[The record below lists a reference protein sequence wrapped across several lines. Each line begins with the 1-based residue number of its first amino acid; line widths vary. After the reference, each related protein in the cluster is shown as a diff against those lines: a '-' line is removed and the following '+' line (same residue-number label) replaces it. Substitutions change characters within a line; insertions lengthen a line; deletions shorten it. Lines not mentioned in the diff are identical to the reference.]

1 MAKKTPKK
9 KSTKKP
15 DPGSKSPTKSFL
27 ETLEKP
33 RIQFIFFIILF
44 FFISIFYIPLAF
56 DGKEV
61 TGSDVVSG
69 IGKTH
74 QIKEFEKETE
84 KRPLWNPYMFGGM
97 PIYQRYGPVIWSF
110 DTLMN
115 ELDIIMDWRVWYL
128 WAGALG
134 MFLLIKYIGLSSIS
148 AIMAALAFILM
159 PHFQALIIVGHFAK
173 FRALMWLPYILLT
186 FLMLIE
192 KRDLLSM
199 FLFTLAFAF
208 EMRTQHYQIIFYGL
222 LLLLFVGIVPYF
234 RLVIEKKWD
243 DFFKLTGLV
252 IAAIILVIL
261 IVAQPLFV
269 IRDYTPYSTRA
280 GNSISITEKVS
291 EQDKKGVGFDYATR
305 WSYSVDEF
313 WNLIIPKFHGGT
325 SNEIYKGD
333 SVPQLKNQPIPAY
346 WGVMP
351 FTQSYEYLGI
361 FLVFLVLVA
370 IIFCWE
376 RSIIKYLAFLTVF
389 ALILSLGSN
398 FSALYKAFFYY
409 FPYFDKFRA
418 PVMILTLVM
427 FNVSVLAA
435 FGLDSLIKADLG
447 NKKIRHKFYILSG
460 IFLLL
465 ILIPIVLGSNFALSQ
480 AQEIEK
486 YVDQYGQE
494 GAKQIIEM
502 LKQARLDILK
512 SSALRTLLFFSI
524 PLLFILA
531 IKNNWLKKDY
541 SVIAIVIFIILDLG
555 LISSGYLKGKFSDL
569 QRVEKQYYGENAL
582 DAIIKND
589 NSLFRVSP
597 PINNLANDS
606 RWSYHYQSIGGY
618 SPAKLQLIQDL
629 IENNFVRNIEGSF
642 PLNLNVFSMLNVK
655 YLVERQRLSHP
666 DLEFLGSD
674 NRKNLYLYMN
684 RRKLPRSFFVK
695 NTRIIVD
702 GIERLTYMNT
712 MDFNPAEE
720 ALLEEKLSEP
730 INSPDSSWSEIT
742 HFEPDKVVLKVYTD
756 CTSLLVLSEVFYPEG
771 WRAYMDSGKELKIY
785 KTNHIIRSM
794 ILPSGEHTITM
805 EFKPDAFFNGI
816 KISLLGIVLTYL
828 GIIFLIYRKHGQQ
841 FIRWAKHRKT
851 VS

>member
-1 MAKKTPKK
+1 MAKKTAKK
-9 KSTKKP
+9 KTTKKL
-15 DPGSKSPTKSFL
+15 DTETKSLPKSFL
-27 ETLEKP
+27 ANLERP
-33 RIQFIFFIILF
+33 RNQFIFFIILLF
-44 FFISIFYIPLAF
+44 SIVLFYKPLSF
-56 DGKEV
+56 DGLEV

-74 QIKEFEKETE
+74 QIKEYEKETG

-110 DTLMN
+110 DTLLN
-115 ELDIIMDWRVWYL
+115 KLDVIMDWRVWYL

-134 MFLLIKYIGLSSIS
+134 MFLLIKYLGLSSIT

-159 PHFQALIIVGHFAK
+159 PHFQALIVVGHFAK
-173 FRALMWLPYILLT
+173 FRALMWFPYILLA

-199 FLFTLAFAF
+199 LLFTLAFAF
-208 EMRTQHYQIIFYGL
+208 EMRTQHYQIIFYSL
-222 LLLLFVGIVPYF
+222 LLLLFVGIIPYF
-234 RLVIEKKWD
+234 KLATERRWNNFI
-243 DFFKLTGLV
+243 KLTGLLF
-252 IAAIILVIL
+252 AAIILVVL

-269 IRDYTPYSTRA
+269 IRDYTPYSTRG

-291 EQDKKGVGFDYATR
+291 EQDRKGVGFDYATR

-361 FLVFLVLVA
+361 FLVFLALVA
-370 IIFCWE
+370 ILFCWE
-376 RSIIKYLAFLTVF
+376 RSIIKYLTFLTVF

-398 FSALYKAFFYY
+398 FAFLYKAFFYY
-409 FPYFDKFRA
+409 LPYFDKFRA

-435 FGLDSLIKADLG
+435 FGLDFLMKANLNDRKNLQ
-447 NKKIRHKFYILSG
+447 KFYILSA
-460 IFLLL
+460 IFLFL
-465 ILIPIVLGSNFALSQ
+465 ILIPIVLGGNFALSQ
-480 AQEIEK
+480 TSEIEK

-512 SSALRTLLFFSI
+512 SSALRTLLFFLI
-524 PLLFILA
+524 PILFILA

-541 SVIAIVIFIILDLG
+541 SVSAIVIFIILDLG
-555 LISSGYLKGKFSDL
+555 LISAGYLEGKFSDL
-569 QRVEKQYYGENAL
+569 KRIENQTYGENAL
-582 DAIIKND
+582 DTIVKND

-597 PINNLANDS
+597 PISGLANDS

-629 IENNFVRNIEGSF
+629 IENNFVKNVEGSF
-642 PLNLNVFSMLNVK
+642 PLNLDVFGMLNVK

-674 NRKNLYLYMN
+674 NRKNLFLYLNKRM
-684 RRKLPRSFFVK
+684 LPRSFFVK
-695 NTRIIVD
+695 NTRVFVD
-702 GIERLTYMNT
+702 GEGRLTYMNT
-712 MDFNPAEE
+712 MDFNPSEE
-720 ALLEEKLSEP
+720 ALLEEKLPEAIS
-730 INSPDSSWSEIT
+730 SPDSSWSEIT
-742 HFEPDKVVLKVYTD
+742 HFEPDKIVLKAFTD
-756 CTSLLVLSEVFYPEG
+756 RVSLLVLSEVFYPEG
-771 WRAYMDSGKELKIY
+771 WRAYMDTGEELKIH
-785 KTNHIIRSM
+785 KTNHILRSM
-794 ILPSGEHTITM
+794 IIPEGEHTITM
-805 EFKPDAFFNGI
+805 EFKPGAYFTGI
-816 KISLLGIVLTYL
+816 KISLLGMVITYL
-828 GIIFLIYRKHGQQ
+828 GIIFSIYRIYGHQ
-841 FIRWAKHRKT
+841 ILRWVKRPKT